1 MMSTTPML
9 HCKNGGVMVTP
20 WCHSDGCSD
29 STSVL
34 LQDSGVMLT
43 LMNFQTCHHD
53 NIQCN
58 SDTRGCRK
66 LNITMN
72 TDTYSQG
79 YIYKLKT
86 LHSRVDEVG
95 KLIC

>member
-1 MMSTTPML
+1 MGAVIALQCYCSTL
-9 HCKNGGVMVTP
+9 
-20 WCHSDGCSD
+20 
-29 STSVL
+29 
-34 LQDSGVMLT
+34 GVMLT

-58 SDTRGCRK
+58 SDTRGCLK
-66 LNITMN
+66 LNTMMN
-72 TDTYSQG
+72 TDTYSLG

-95 KLIC
+95 KLMLRNKLYMYMYIHIQDIP